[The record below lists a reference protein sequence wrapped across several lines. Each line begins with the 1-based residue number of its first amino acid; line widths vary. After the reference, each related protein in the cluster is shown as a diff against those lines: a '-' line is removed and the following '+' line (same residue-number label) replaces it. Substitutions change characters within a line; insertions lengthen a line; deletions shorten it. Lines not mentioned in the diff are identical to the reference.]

1 LKPLWLYVEAMKY
14 LVHIWVK
21 QINIFFISPQL
32 KWPDDY
38 CQDYIIDREVTP
50 QMLIFVAKMLQDAVR
65 FSIIV
70 LAISMWVKCW
80 IV

>member
-1 LKPLWLYVEAMKY
+1 MKY

-21 QINIFFISPQL
+21 QINIFCISPQL

-70 LAISMWVKCW
+70 LAISIWVKCW